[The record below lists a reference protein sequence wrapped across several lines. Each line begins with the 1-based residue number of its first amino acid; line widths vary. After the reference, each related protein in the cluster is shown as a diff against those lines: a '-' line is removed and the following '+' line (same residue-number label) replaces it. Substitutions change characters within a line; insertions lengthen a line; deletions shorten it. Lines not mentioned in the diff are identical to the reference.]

1 MSTSAEGSPRGG
13 SSGAVLPAPDTLSRF
28 VFEGA
33 AVRGTRVRLH
43 ATADAILAPH
53 RYPPA
58 LARVLVELAGATA
71 LLAAALVRR

>member
-1 MSTSAEGSPRGG
+1 M
-13 SSGAVLPAPDTLSRF
+13 
-28 VFEGA
+28 
-33 AVRGTRVRLH
+33 RGTRVRLH

-71 LLAAALVRR
+71 LLAAALGSTVGSPCNSPAMGRCA